1 MKSKTR
7 PVLYIGNHL
16 DDDKLNPTTGK
27 LLAQGLKDVVQLR
40 LVSRY
45 RNWVIRLMDMFISVL
60 RYGWKEQP
68 VVIDVYSTLNFY
80 YAVLISAICRFIG
93 MNYMCVLHGGALPGR
108 LDASRWLSNL
118 TFGGAKVNIAPSDY
132 LGKEFSAR
140 GYKVRIV
147 PNAIQIARYPFK
159 QRIYYA
165 PRLLWVRAFAEI
177 YDPAMAIQVLERL
190 MKTYPAST
198 LCMVGPDKDGSQE
211 KCRDLVRSVNLTGSL
226 LFTGKL
232 SKEDWWEL
240 SGQYDIFL
248 NTSTIDNTPVSV
260 IEAMALGL
268 PVVSTDVGGM
278 RYLIEQG
285 SDGILVE
292 SGDVD
297 AMVLAICDLVEGRI
311 NGASLALKA
320 RAKVE
325 KMDLA
330 VVVSEWCKILE
341 VDT

>member
-1 MKSKTR
+1 
-7 PVLYIGNHL
+7 
-16 DDDKLNPTTGK
+16 
-27 LLAQGLKDVVQLR
+27 
-40 LVSRY
+40 
-45 RNWVIRLMDMFISVL
+45 
-60 RYGWKEQP
+60 
-68 VVIDVYSTLNFY
+68 
-80 YAVLISAICRFIG
+80 
-93 MNYMCVLHGGALPGR
+93 
-108 LDASRWLSNL
+108 
-118 TFGGAKVNIAPSDY
+118 
-132 LGKEFSAR
+132 
-140 GYKVRIV
+140 
-147 PNAIQIARYPFK
+147 
-159 QRIYYA
+159 
-165 PRLLWVRAFAEI
+165 
-177 YDPAMAIQVLERL
+177 